1 VIQCSTKPQI
11 IKEEEEVVL
20 RRRVQEYWSFRV
32 KGEWDK
38 SYTYESPDYRENVNL
53 VRYINQN
60 GRFLIKWVG
69 FNILEIWASGEEGYA
84 KLNIEYQYL
93 IPQARGK
100 GVSRRTV
107 EEKWIKKDG
116 NWYHISI

>member
-1 VIQCSTKPQI
+1 MIQCSTKPQI

-38 SYTYESPDYRENVNL
+38 SYTYESPEYRERVNL
-53 VRYINQN
+53 QRYFNEK
-60 GRFLIKWVG
+60 GRFILKWVG
-69 FNILEIWASGEEGYA
+69 FNILEIWASGEEGYV
-84 KLNIEYQYL
+84 KLNIKYRYL
-93 IPQARGK
+93 IPEAQGK
-100 GVSRRTV
+100 GVFQRIV